1 MRDTIVFDGEG
12 VVIDS
17 EKLWD
22 RGQQEFLR
30 RRGATYDRA
39 KIKHLLA
46 GRSMVEGV
54 RVLQAEYGFGGDPE
68 TLARERIEIVEDL
81 FCREADFVPGFE
93 KFYAR
98 IRHNFKTCVAT
109 MMPKGLLDIVIA
121 RLKLRNLFGDHIYCP
136 DSDALPGK
144 PAPDLFLYAAR
155 QLQSV
160 PANCI
165 VIEDSPIGIEAA
177 RRAAM
182 YCIGITTTFAPDK
195 LTQADIV
202 VRSFDEIEL
211 PADQQTSVPCQK

>member
-22 RGQQEFLR
+22 RGQEEFLR

-46 GRSMVEGV
+46 GRSMAEGV
-54 RVLQAEYGFGGDPE
+54 RVLQAEYGFDGDVE
-68 TLARERIEIVEDL
+68 ALARERIEIVEDL
-81 FCREADFVPGFE
+81 FRREADFVPGFE

-98 IRHNFKTCVAT
+98 VRYKFKTCLAT
-109 MMPKGLLDIVIA
+109 MMPKRLLDVVIA
-121 RLKLRNLFGDHIYCP
+121 RLELRDLFGEHIYSP
-136 DSDALPGK
+136 DSNALAGK

-155 QLQSV
+155 QLESP

-165 VIEDSPIGIEAA
+165 VIEDSPVGIEGA

-182 YCIGITTTFAPDK
+182 YCIGIATTFSPEK
-195 LTQADIV
+195 LAQADRV

-211 PADQQTSVPCQK
+211 CQSLERTLPSQK